1 MGDRAFNRAAR
12 AVLNTNVNLKQS
24 NKLLNDL
31 ATSMSNTV
39 KWGITSGALNTLTNS
54 VRQAW
59 NYSLKL
65 DSSLN
70 DIRIVTGK
78 SADEMERFA
87 RTANTAAKQLG
98 ASTLDYTKA
107 ALIYYQQGL
116 SEEDVQARTNTTL
129 KVANVT
135 GQSGNTVSEQLTAVW
150 NGYKV
155 SAAEAEQYIDK
166 LSAVAAA
173 TASDLEE
180 LSTGMGKVASAA
192 NSMGVDIDQLNAQ
205 LATIISVTRQAPESV
220 GTALKTIFARMTD
233 IEAGTEESGVT
244 LGKYTA
250 EMATM
255 GIRVLDSS
263 NKLRDMG
270 DVIEE
275 VGSKWNSFTR
285 EQQVALAQTMA
296 GTRQYNNLIALF
308 DNWNMYTQAIETSKN
323 STGELQKQ
331 QDIYMESTEAH
342 LQQLRTEAEKTYK
355 TLFDDTAVKTMTDA
369 LTRIIKCF

>member
-31 ATSMSNTV
+31 AISMSNTV
-39 KWGITSGALNTLTNS
+39 KWGITSGAFNTLTNS
-54 VRQAW
+54 VKQAW
-59 NYSLKL
+59 NYGLKL

-116 SEEDVQARTNTTL
+116 SEEDVQARANTTL

-192 NSMGVDIDQLNAQ
+192 NSMGVDIDQLDAQ

-308 DNWNMYTQAIETSKN
+308 DNWDMYTQAIETSKN

-342 LQQLRTEAEKTYK
+342 LQQLRTEAERTYK

>member
-155 SAAEAEQYIDK
+155 SATEAEQYIDK

-250 EMATM
+250 EMAAM

>member
-87 RTANTAAKQLG
+87 KTANTAAKQLG

-116 SEEDVQARTNTTL
+116 SEEDVQARANTTL

-250 EMATM
+250 EMTVM

-342 LQQLRTEAEKTYK
+342 LQQLRTEAERTYK

>member
-116 SEEDVQARTNTTL
+116 SEEDVQARANTTL

-135 GQSGNTVSEQLTAVW
+135 GQSSNTVSEQLTAVW

-250 EMATM
+250 EMAAM

-308 DNWNMYTQAIETSKN
+308 DNWNMYTKAIETSKN

>member
-250 EMATM
+250 EMAAM

-308 DNWNMYTQAIETSKN
+308 DNWNMYTKAIETSKN

>member
-39 KWGITSGALNTLTNS
+39 KWGITSGAFNTLTNS
-54 VRQAW
+54 VKQAW
-59 NYSLKL
+59 NYGLKL

>member
-39 KWGITSGALNTLTNS
+39 KWGITSGAFNTLTNS
-54 VRQAW
+54 VKQAW
-59 NYSLKL
+59 NYGLKL

-255 GIRVLDSS
+255 GIKVLDSS

-308 DNWNMYTQAIETSKN
+308 DNWDMYTQAIETSKN

>member
-31 ATSMSNTV
+31 ATSMANTV
-39 KWGITSGALNTLTNS
+39 KWGLTSGVFNTLTNS
-54 VRQAW
+54 VQQAW

-70 DIRIVTGK
+70 DIRIVTGN

-87 RTANTAAKQLG
+87 KTANAAAKQLG

-116 SEEDVQARTNTTL
+116 SEEDVQARANTTL

-135 GQSGNTVSEQLTAVW
+135 GQSGNAVSEQLTAVW

-233 IEAGTEESGVT
+233 IEAGTEENGVT

-250 EMATM
+250 EMAVM
-255 GIRVLDSS
+255 GIRVLDSN
-263 NKLRDMG
+263 NKLREMG

-275 VGSKWNSFTR
+275 VGSKWNTFTK

-296 GTRQYNNLIALF
+296 GTRQYNNLVALF
-308 DNWNMYTQAIETSKN
+308 DNWDMYTDAIETSKN

-342 LQQLRTEAEKTYK
+342 LQQLRTEAERTYK
-355 TLFDDTAVKTMTDA
+355 TLFDDTAVKAMTDA
-369 LTRIIKCF
+369 LTRIVKCL